1 MGIRLDDVEWF
12 SRDMAYEQS
21 ETKEDGERV
30 TGDTDE

>member
-1 MGIRLDDVEWF
+1 MGIRLDDVDWF
-12 SRDMAYEQS
+12 SGNIAYEQS